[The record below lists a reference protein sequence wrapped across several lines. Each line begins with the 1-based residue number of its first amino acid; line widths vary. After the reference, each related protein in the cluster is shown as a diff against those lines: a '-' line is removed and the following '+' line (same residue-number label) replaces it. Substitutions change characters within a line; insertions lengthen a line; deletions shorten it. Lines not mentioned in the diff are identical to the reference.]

1 MGEIKSMIGENYII
15 YGAGRVGKKIA
26 DLLLKMEKKV
36 VMIWDRNPK
45 KECTYRGIPVCNP
58 YENQQIIWDYRNCK
72 IIIGLANGLENEK
85 IYQYLHKNGCQE
97 IYPYRGGNI
106 AEILCLEDN
115 PLEETCMVCACLETC
130 EKRMKRNIENI
141 YGAFYPENKKKI
153 SALSIAVT
161 NRCVLNCE
169 YCAQCTEEIR
179 KSGIFYDMKAA
190 SLKNYMTA
198 ILKDVFY
205 IHELA
210 LTGGEALLCNDLP
223 EIIRYLCE
231 LPQIGY
237 IKLLTTATVELSD
250 HLIEVLKNPKLI
262 TWIDDYGTEKK
273 IPIALQKNLE
283 KNLKKLAENQ
293 VCYQVIDNSNG
304 TWYDLGNMKKRE
316 DLMENKKKNKE
327 CMFRTCLFLSAKG
340 NLSWCSRNIS
350 CFEYGLIP
358 KDKRDYCDLSD
369 ETDALR
375 VNEILQLQYLHGCEY
390 CSGTSKNNIVAA
402 GRQREKS
409 AD

>member
-1 MGEIKSMIGENYII
+1 M
-15 YGAGRVGKKIA
+15 
-26 DLLLKMEKKV
+26 
-36 VMIWDRNPK
+36 
-45 KECTYRGIPVCNP
+45 
-58 YENQQIIWDYRNCK
+58 
-72 IIIGLANGLENEK
+72 
-85 IYQYLHKNGCQE
+85 
-97 IYPYRGGNI
+97 
-106 AEILCLEDN
+106 
-115 PLEETCMVCACLETC
+115 
-130 EKRMKRNIENI
+130 
-141 YGAFYPENKKKI
+141 
-153 SALSIAVT
+153 
-161 NRCVLNCE
+161 
-169 YCAQCTEEIR
+169 
-179 KSGIFYDMKAA
+179 
-190 SLKNYMTA
+190 
-198 ILKDVFY
+198 
-205 IHELA
+205 
-210 LTGGEALLCNDLP
+210 
-223 EIIRYLCE
+223 
-231 LPQIGY
+231 
-237 IKLLTTATVELSD
+237 
-250 HLIEVLKNPKLI
+250 I

-327 CMFRTCLFLSAKG
+327 CMFRTCLLLSAKG